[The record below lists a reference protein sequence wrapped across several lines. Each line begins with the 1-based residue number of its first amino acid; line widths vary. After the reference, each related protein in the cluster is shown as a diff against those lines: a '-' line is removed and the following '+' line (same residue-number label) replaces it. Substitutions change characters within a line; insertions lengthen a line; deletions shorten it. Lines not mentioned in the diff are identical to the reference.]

1 MNKNPIIACVAIAL
15 FVVPF
20 LSCRKDG
27 MNSAE
32 AKRIQ
37 YHWDRVSSSS
47 ATDYQNGRTVTWITS
62 PSYPGSYL
70 EFGSDGY
77 FYDYYGFGGSTK
89 YRYKVDGNKIL
100 YLAAGSSPA
109 TTPQYSDTT
118 FINYVDDHLLVLLHR
133 KYFSSGTYHYMDE
146 VIDSLKK

>member
-1 MNKNPIIACVAIAL
+1 MNKNPIIAFVAIAL

-47 ATDYQNGRTVTWITS
+47 ATDYQNGRTVTCTENGES
-62 PSYPGSYL
+62 SRTVFL
-70 EFGSDGY
+70 FGQVVL
-77 FYDYYGFGGSTK
+77 K
-89 YRYKVDGNKIL
+89 E
-100 YLAAGSSPA
+100 
-109 TTPQYSDTT
+109 TPT
-118 FINYVDDHLLVLLHR
+118 
-133 KYFSSGTYHYMDE
+133 
-146 VIDSLKK
+146 